1 MPETKPAWEPLE
13 GHQVVRTFATQE
25 EAATAGVPGAKNY
38 VAAEDQKLW
47 ADPKAGEPDPEPA
60 PGETPKP
67 KTKQHFE
74 VAGVPWVLYFFC
86 FKGKCDPNQDGVLE
100 TLALPVA
107 QALKL
112 NIKPTTVGGSA
123 PGTGNTVP
131 VPLTGPLSATQKIRR
146 PAPLGG
152 FQIRNLDVP
161 LPTEQAAQESSATAA
176 AVARIEAKVDKLL
189 AHFNIG

>member
-47 ADPKAGEPDPEPA
+47 FDPKAGEPDPEPA
-60 PGETPKP
+60 PGKTPKP
-67 KTKQHFE
+67 KTKEHFE
-74 VAGVPWVLYFFC
+74 VGGVPWVLYLFC
-86 FKGKCDPNQDGVLE
+86 FKDKRDANEDGVLE
-100 TLALPVA
+100 SLALPVS

-112 NIKPTTVGGSA
+112 NIKPTVVGGSA

-131 VPLTGPLSATQKIRR
+131 VPLSGPLEPTQKIRR
-146 PAPLGG
+146 RSSFAG
-152 FQIRNLDVP
+152 FEIRNVDVP
-161 LPTEQAAQESSATAA
+161 TETEKVADQTKDTAE
-176 AVARIEAKVDKLL
+176 AVVRIEAKVDRIL
-189 AHFNIG
+189 AHFKIA